1 MGESA
6 NGDRPRVTV
15 VTPVFNEEDGLEDY
29 AAEVRET
36 LLERPEADFS
46 VLFVD
51 DGSSDGSW
59 EVIRRLCAGDL
70 RFTGVRLSRNF
81 GSHTALAAGFDH
93 VGPDANAVV
102 TLAADLQDPPQTVL
116 SFVEEWRQGA
126 KIVWGKR
133 VDRRD
138 SRWRIAASKL
148 FHGLLRRYAMPKGSK
163 FTTGSF
169 FLMDRQ
175 VLEAVRRFDETN
187 RITFAL
193 VAWTGFDQAEVPY
206 DRRKRVAGTSGWK
219 FGGMIKAMYD
229 AFISFSELP
238 IRVMR
243 WVAMIS
249 MLAAITLFGY
259 FLAVGILGTS
269 APGWAS
275 QMLLLSLFFG
285 IQFWLLAT
293 IGEYLTRIHREAARR
308 PLYFISETAGGLGDA
323 SS

>member
-1 MGESA
+1 MRSG
-6 NGDRPRVTV
+6 NNRPRVTV
-15 VTPVFNEEDGLEDY
+15 VTPVYNEADGLESY
-29 AAEVRET
+29 AAEVTEV
-36 LLERPEADFS
+36 LLDNPEIEFS
-46 VLFVD
+46 VLLVD
-51 DGSSDGSW
+51 DGSNDGSW
-59 EVIRRLCAGDL
+59 ETIRRLCTGDP
-70 RFTGVRLSRNF
+70 RFAGVRLSRNF
-81 GSHTALAAGFDH
+81 GSHTALAAGFNH
-93 VGPDANAVV
+93 VGGETDAVA

-116 SFVEEWRQGA
+116 SFVEEWRSGA

-133 VDRRD
+133 ANRRD

-148 FHGLLRRYAMPKGSK
+148 FHWLLRRYAMPKGSK

-175 VLEAVRRFDETN
+175 VLEAVRQFNETN

-206 DRRKRVAGTSGWK
+206 ERRKRTAGTSGWK
-219 FGGMIKAMYD
+219 FGAMIKAMYD

-243 WVAMIS
+243 WVAVIS
-249 MLAAITLFGY
+249 MLAAIGLFGY

-275 QMLLLSLFFG
+275 QMLLLSFFFG

-308 PLYFISETAGGLGDA
+308 PLYFVSETAGGLGDA
-323 SS
+323 SN